1 MLFYC
6 CAGEDLGNGAGSE
19 YQDHRATGKDLE
31 IALGIKSWKSRTYQ
45 PPTRPGGEF
54 SDGSRNRR
62 NGSVGKST
70 CMSIKAWVQSSST
83 HINAW
88 NGHTPTPI

>member
-19 YQDHRATGKDLE
+19 SRGQGATGKDLE
-31 IALGIKSWKSRTYQ
+31 TALGFKSWKSRTYQ

-54 SDGSRNRR
+54 SDGSRNWR

-70 CMSIKAWVQSSST
+70 WTSMKA
-83 HINAW
+83 
-88 NGHTPTPI
+88 